1 MENRGRYPVMIVADN
16 PRRLIAGFVREEA
29 LLRAG
34 MNGAKKDMSPP
45 LAVEIPGTKK
55 GLLSVEDTYADIADF
70 NPPRTDDVPLI
81 SAPEAKF

>member
-1 MENRGRYPVMIVADN
+1 MERRVKVEIHAPRHYTACMENRGRYPVMIVADN

-55 GLLSVEDTYADIADF
+55 GLLS
-70 NPPRTDDVPLI
+70 
-81 SAPEAKF
+81 